1 MKVKE
6 LRSLSV
12 EELHK
17 KNSETR
23 EDLFKLRFKHGIRRL
38 ENPSKIGL
46 LKKDIARIQTVLT
59 EINKTTLPNH

>member
-1 MKVKE
+1 MKVKD

-12 EELHK
+12 EDLHK

-38 ENPSKIGL
+38 ENPAKIAL
-46 LKKDIARIQTVLT
+46 LKKDIARIQTVLA
-59 EINKTTLPNH
+59 EIDKTTLSNH